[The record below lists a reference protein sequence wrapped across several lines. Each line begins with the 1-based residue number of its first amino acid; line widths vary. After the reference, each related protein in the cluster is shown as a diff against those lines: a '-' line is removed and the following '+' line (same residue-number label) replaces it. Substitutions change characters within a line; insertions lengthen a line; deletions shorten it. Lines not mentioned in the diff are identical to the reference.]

1 MDSLIKFYEE
11 RPKYSLQHLKE
22 YAGLKGELVDLN
34 LEIKGKGKIKISSI
48 IPNFKEGKWTGKYFT
63 RIPIS
68 IKAIPDIGYTF
79 KEWTGYKQSTKLDDE
94 VILFETATITAVFV

>member
-1 MDSLIKFYEE
+1 M
-11 RPKYSLQHLKE
+11 KE

-79 KEWTGYKQSTKLDDE
+79 KEWTGYKQSTKLNDE